1 MGAVAAGNAATNVG
15 VVYPDAECAVGDEHV
30 HVYVL
35 RLLLTCAVLCMQM
48 LYVALTCAVAV
59 TSARHPCH

>member
-1 MGAVAAGNAATNVG
+1 MGAVAAGKAATNVG

-35 RLLLTCAVLCMQM
+35 RLLLTCAVLRMQM

-59 TSARHPCH
+59 TSARHPRH